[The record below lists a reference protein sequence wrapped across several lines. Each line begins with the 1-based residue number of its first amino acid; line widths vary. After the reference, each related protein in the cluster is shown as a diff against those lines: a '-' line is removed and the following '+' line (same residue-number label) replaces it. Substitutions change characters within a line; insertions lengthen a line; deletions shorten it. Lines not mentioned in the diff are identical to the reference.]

1 MLDADACIELD
12 PATAPV
18 SQLPVRASTVE
29 LTNDNDDPCKQPRR
43 KWGLRGGRDHV
54 PGEQRGIRGRG
65 RERRRCGGGM
75 EQRRATGGRGS
86 CRDKH
91 EANGSVQT
99 PQAPASWQA
108 GTDSA
113 SSPSF

>member
-1 MLDADACIELD
+1 MTTTTLANSRDASEGSE
-12 PATAPV
+12 V
-18 SQLPVRASTVE
+18 V
-29 LTNDNDDPCKQPRR
+29 
-43 KWGLRGGRDHV
+43 V

-75 EQRRATGGRGS
+75 EQRRTTGGSGS